1 MRGQTS
7 TSPQRRTARRSPVA
21 WVLSLA
27 PVAWFGRAISYPLYL
42 WHVVFIAMIEPFVQ
56 GALGIVLV
64 LAAAIVASY
73 IPARRAAR
81 ISPIVALGR

>member
-1 MRGQTS
+1 MRLVVGQGLRLAAIGVVLGLVGAVWVSQAMRGLLFNINGLDPLTFV
-7 TSPQRRTARRSPVA
+7 VA
-21 WVLSLA
+21 PLVL
-27 PVAWFGRAISYPLYL
+27 
-42 WHVVFIAMIEPFVQ
+42 
-56 GALGIVLV
+56 